1 MRWRIGQVTVTK
13 VVELEMAG
21 GSRFL
26 LPQATPDEVLG
37 IPWLIPDFADER
49 GRLRLS
55 IHALIIETPAR
66 RILVDTCLGNDKQG
80 RKIPHWNQRQGTFLA
95 DLAAAGY
102 PAESIDTVLCT
113 HLHTDHVGWNTML
126 VDGAWRPT
134 FPHARYLF
142 GREEFAHW
150 SRQRENEA
158 QRAVFEDSVQPI
170 VEAGLHELVEA
181 DHRLCEEVRL
191 VPSFGHTPGHVSVHI
206 ASEGEEA
213 FITGDIAHHPC
224 QLARPHW
231 NSTADI
237 DPPAAE
243 ATRRRIFGGLAG
255 RPVLVIGTHFAGP
268 TAGHVARDG
277 DGFRLMVC
285 WPQQPNGG
293 MP

>member
-1 MRWRIGQVTVTK
+1 MRWSIGKVSVTK

-26 LPQATPDEVLG
+26 LPQATPEEVRG
-37 IPWLIPDFADER
+37 IPWLIPDFADES

-55 IHALIIETPAR
+55 IHALIIETPER
-66 RILVDTCLGNDKQG
+66 RILVDTCLGNGKQG
-80 RKIPHWNQRQGTFLA
+80 RKIPHWNDRQGSFLA

-134 FPHARYLF
+134 FPRARYLF
-142 GREEFAHW
+142 GRQEFEHW
-150 SRQRENEA
+150 SQQETNA
-158 QRAVFEDSVQPI
+158 VQRAVFADSVQPI
-170 VEAGLHELVEA
+170 ADAGLVELVEA

-206 ASEGEEA
+206 ASEGEEG

-224 QLARPHW
+224 QLARPQW
-231 NSTADI
+231 NSTADV

-243 ATRRRIFGGLAG
+243 ATRRRVFGGLAG

-268 TAGHVARDG
+268 TAGRVVTDG
-277 DGFRLMVC
+277 DGFRFMVC
-285 WPQQPNGG
+285 W
-293 MP
+293 